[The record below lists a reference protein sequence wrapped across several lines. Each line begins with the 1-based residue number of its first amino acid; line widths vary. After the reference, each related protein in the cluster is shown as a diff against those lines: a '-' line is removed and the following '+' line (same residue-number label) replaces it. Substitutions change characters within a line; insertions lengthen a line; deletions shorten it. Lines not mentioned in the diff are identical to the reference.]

1 MATGSLTT
9 RWSYPEAEVVKH
21 DLQQSRCSKEE
32 TKVESSTVVD
42 DASASKK
49 KKVPKPSRR
58 EQLLRQ
64 PSKPLKV
71 DRSEHQHLDRSGWVP
86 DFTDPST
93 VRPDEQE
100 DHNLSKCQV
109 ELLNK
114 LYKMQYRRSLDSW
127 FVDGGYLSK
136 PLNEA

>member
-21 DLQQSRCSKEE
+21 DLQQSRGSKEE

-58 EQLLRQ
+58 EQLLLQ

-86 DFTDPST
+86 DFTDPTT

-100 DHNLSKCQV
+100 DHNL
-109 ELLNK
+109 
-114 LYKMQYRRSLDSW
+114 
-127 FVDGGYLSK
+127 
-136 PLNEA
+136 

>member
-9 RWSYPEAEVVKH
+9 RWSYPKAEIDKY
-21 DLQQSRCSKEE
+21 DLQQSSGSKEE
-32 TKVESSTVVD
+32 SKVETSKVVD

-49 KKVPKPSRR
+49 KKKVPKPTRR

-86 DFTDPST
+86 DFTDSTT
-93 VRPDEQE
+93 VRPNEQE
-100 DHNLSKCQV
+100 DHNL
-109 ELLNK
+109 
-114 LYKMQYRRSLDSW
+114 
-127 FVDGGYLSK
+127 
-136 PLNEA
+136 